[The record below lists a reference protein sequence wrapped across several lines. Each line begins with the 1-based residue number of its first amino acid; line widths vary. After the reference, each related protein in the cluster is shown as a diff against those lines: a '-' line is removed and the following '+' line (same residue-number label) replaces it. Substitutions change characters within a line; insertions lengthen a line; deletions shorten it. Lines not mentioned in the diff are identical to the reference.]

1 MPVILACHEAGI
13 TVTLPKPLTSGAK
26 SDGRFKSFVGSDCR
40 GASIGDCFWCR
51 VRRCPSWAA
60 FSFERGAPAIALNV
74 HFDDGGVVNEAID
87 GGERHGGTSHLMVA
101 AWIIGIS
108 NDMRPAERAG
118 YRLTTALVF
127 TVSIAAHSIGAIC
140 RRLQLRLH
148 GAFLP

>member
-1 MPVILACHEAGI
+1 MCRWPASTTFAVEG
-13 TVTLPKPLTSGAK
+13 GA
-26 SDGRFKSFVGSDCR
+26 
-40 GASIGDCFWCR
+40 A
-51 VRRCPSWAA
+51 
-60 FSFERGAPAIALNV
+60 AIAFDV
-74 HFDDGGVVNEAID
+74 HLQDGGVVNEAID

-108 NDMRPAERAG
+108 NDMRPAGRAG